1 MAEATVTSKGRGR
14 PKLYN
19 GTQFDKIVEMVKA
32 HGALKTTE
40 SLRSRANSKL
50 SELRD
55 SRVFPKA
62 LPISFPTVLRIAKDA
77 GIELKVGRRAQPKA
91 EAVTV

>member
-19 GTQFDKIVEMVKA
+19 GTQFDKIVEMIKS

-40 SLRSRANSKL
+40 SLRSRAKSKAA
-50 SELRD
+50 ELRD
-55 SRVFPKA
+55 QRVFPNA
-62 LPISFPTVLRIAKDA
+62 LKISFPTVLRIAKDA
-77 GIELKVGRRAQPKA
+77 GVELKVGRRAQPKA
-91 EAVTV
+91 EAVTA